1 MPQKIR
7 TQFGFKGNLEEVEF
21 EIPDNE
27 PHPWNPNDNLNVVSR
42 AMPRLDGRA
51 KVTGEAKYTYDINR
65 PGMLYGRILRSP
77 YAAAEITKIDT
88 SRAEALPGVK
98 AVEVLP
104 NRTVLFAGQEIAAV
118 AATS

>member
-1 MPQKIR
+1 LPIRTCLKLRLQPRNASREVKTMPQKIR

-27 PHPWNPNDNLNVVSR
+27 PHPWNPNDSLNVVSR

-77 YAAAEITKIDT
+77 YAAAE
-88 SRAEALPGVK
+88 
-98 AVEVLP
+98 
-104 NRTVLFAGQEIAAV
+104 
-118 AATS
+118 